1 MDVGSLVTGIIVV
14 VLGALMLV
22 DGVLVNVFMLVDGV
36 LLNVSGS
43 PIFFGNTNPAFVL
56 AVGVI
61 ALIMGGSLLQAG
73 TKKK

>member
-22 DGVLVNVFMLVDGV
+22 DGVLVNVP
-36 LLNVSGS
+36 GS

-61 ALIMGGSLLQAG
+61 ALLMGGSLLQAG